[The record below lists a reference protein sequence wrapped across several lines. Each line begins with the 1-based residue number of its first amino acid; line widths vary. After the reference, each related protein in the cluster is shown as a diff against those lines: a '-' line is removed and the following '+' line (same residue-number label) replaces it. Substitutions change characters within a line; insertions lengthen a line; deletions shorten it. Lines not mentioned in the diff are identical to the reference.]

1 MRSFIR
7 ILLLL
12 ATLAPACYH
21 AQNKEAQQLVDE
33 QLASKLFQKQDFEQ
47 AKEIYLQLFNKK
59 GQTHHFN
66 QYVEC
71 LLRLGDYDTAEK
83 TLNSFLRKNPSY
95 WKAKVDLLYAYRCDG
110 KKKKAEQQFDDILNK
125 LPDNQNSVNN
135 ITNMLRSRMLNDEAL
150 AVLDKAATTNADGYP
165 YYLEKA
171 TVYHSML
178 NFEEAFKYYF
188 LELEAR
194 PDQYASIKNKLQSL
208 LLYDVNK
215 SVSDQLRM
223 ALLKKNQEQPD
234 NTEIARLLVWLS
246 LQEEDYDIAL
256 AQCKSLDRKFN
267 DQDAQIDN
275 IAHICLDN
283 GQYDLAKDA
292 FDYLLKKGKINP
304 FYGDALIGSIKTEN
318 LRCKADN
325 VTDRHVFERLSKKI
339 DNAYP
344 DVGSKEYPDL
354 VEIHADLLAYHLG
367 QPQQAVNLLQEAI
380 ETTGNKIQQC
390 RLKLKLADVYLY
402 TDEVWEATL
411 LYSQI
416 DKAMKEEPLG
426 HEARFRNAQ
435 LRYFI
440 GEFAWAQTQLNVL
453 KAATS
458 KLIANDAMS
467 LSLIIGDNLEADAS
481 GQELARLAQA
491 DYKIYQHKEEQAL
504 PILDSVC
511 ANGNDISKPHALYRI
526 AEIKER
532 NRDYVLA
539 DTLYLQIVAEFPD
552 SYMADDA
559 LMRAALLE
567 HQQLKNKEA
576 AKKHYEQLID
586 QYPTSLY
593 TAQAKK
599 NFRKLGVRSEE

>member
-1 MRSFIR
+1 MRSLAR
-7 ILLLL
+7 LLLL
-12 ATLAPACYH
+12 LVVLSPVNYF
-21 AQNKEAQQLVDE
+21 AQDLQAQQQVNE
-33 QLASKLFQKQDFEQ
+33 QLASKLFQKQDYEQ
-47 AKEIYLQLFNKK
+47 AKEIYQQLYSQK

-71 LLRLGDYDTAEK
+71 LLRLGDYETAEK
-83 TLNSFLRKNPSY
+83 ALNNFLKKSPNY
-95 WKAKVDLLYAYRCDG
+95 WKARVDLLYTYRCDG
-110 KKKKAEQQFDDILNK
+110 KKKKADQQFKDILDK

-135 ITNMLRSRMLNDEAL
+135 IVNMLRSRMMNDEAL
-150 AVLDKAATTNADGYP
+150 AVLDKAASINADGYP

-178 NFEEAFKYYF
+178 NFQEAFKYYF

-194 PDQYASIKNKLQSL
+194 PDQYNAIKNKLQSL

-215 SVSDQLRM
+215 SVTDQLRM

-256 AQCKSLDRKFN
+256 TQCKSLDRKFN
-267 DQDAQIDN
+267 DQDGQIAN
-275 IAHICLDN
+275 LAHICLDN
-283 GQYDLAKDA
+283 GQYDLAKEA

-304 FYGDALIGSIKTEN
+304 YYGDALIGSIKTEN
-318 LRCKADN
+318 LKCKAEN
-325 VTDRHVFERLSKKI
+325 VTDRHVYEKLSKKI

-354 VEIHADLLAYHLG
+354 VEIHADLMAYHLD
-367 QPQQAVNLLQEAI
+367 QPQQAVSLLQEAI
-380 ETTGNKIQQC
+380 ESTNNKIQEC
-390 RLKLKLADVYLY
+390 RLKLKLADIYLY

-411 LYSQI
+411 LYSQV

-440 GEFAWAQTQLNVL
+440 GEFNWAETQLNVL

-467 LSLIIGDNLEADAS
+467 LSLIISDNLEADDS
-481 GQELARLAQA
+481 GRELARLASA
-491 DYKIYQHKEEQAL
+491 DYKIYQHKDDQAL
-504 PILDSVC
+504 PILDSISR
-511 ANGNDISKPHALYRI
+511 NGNDISKPHALYRL
-526 AEIKER
+526 AGLKEKAK
-532 NRDYVLA
+532 DYVTA
-539 DTLYLQIVAEFPD
+539 DTLYLYIVETFPD

-559 LMRAALLE
+559 LMRAALIE
-567 HQQLKNKEA
+567 HEQLK
-576 AKKHYEQLID
+576 AKDNAKQHYEQLID

-599 NFRKLGVRSEE
+599 NYRKL

>member
-1 MRSFIR
+1 MRSFVR
-7 ILLLL
+7 FLLWLVL
-12 ATLAPACYH
+12 LAPASYI
-21 AQNKEAQQLVDE
+21 AQEKEAQQLVDE
-33 QLASKLFQKQDFEQ
+33 QLASKLFQKQDYEQ
-47 AKEIYLQLFNKK
+47 AKEIYQKLYNQK

-71 LLRLGDYDTAEK
+71 LLRLSDYDTAEK
-83 TLNSFLRKNPSY
+83 SLNGFLRKNPNY
-95 WKAKVDLLYAYRCDG
+95 WKSKVDLVYAYRCDG
-110 KKKKAEQQFDDILNK
+110 KKKKAEQQFDDILDK
-125 LPDNQNSVNN
+125 LPDNQNSINN
-135 ITNMLRSRMLNDEAL
+135 IVNMLRGRTLNDEAL
-150 AVLDKAATTNADGYP
+150 AVLDKAAANNAEGYP
-165 YYLEKA
+165 YYMEKA

-178 NFEEAFKYYF
+178 NFEEAFRYYF

-194 PDQYASIKNKLQSL
+194 PDQYPNVKNKLQSL

-215 SVSDQLRM
+215 SVADQLRM

-256 AQCKSLDRKFN
+256 TQCKSLDRKFN
-267 DQDAQIDN
+267 DQDAQITN

-283 GQYDLAKDA
+283 GQYDLAKEA
-292 FDYLLKKGKINP
+292 FEYMLKKGKINP
-304 FYGDALIGSIKTEN
+304 YYGDALIGSIKTESQ
-318 LRCKADN
+318 RCKAEN
-325 VTDRHVFERLSKKI
+325 VTDRRVYERLGKKI
-339 DNAYP
+339 ENAYP
-344 DVGSKEYPDL
+344 EVGSKEYPDL
-354 VEIHADLLAYHLG
+354 VEIHADILAYHLD
-367 QPQQAVNLLQEAI
+367 QPQQAISLLQEAI
-380 ETTGNKIQQC
+380 ETTNNKIQQC

-440 GEFAWAQTQLNVL
+440 GEFAWAETQLNVL

-481 GQELARLAQA
+481 GQELKRLARA
-491 DYKIYQHKEEQAL
+491 DYKIYQHKDDQAL

-511 ANGNDISKPHALYRI
+511 ANGNAISKPHALYRI
-526 AEIKER
+526 AEIKEK
-532 NRDYVLA
+532 NQDFLLA

-559 LMRAALLE
+559 LMHAALIE
-567 HQQLKNKEA
+567 HLQLKDKEA
-576 AKKHYEQLID
+576 AKQHYEMLID

-599 NFRKLGVRSEE
+599 NFRKL